1 MHSLDTRVPAVLLR
15 IDRNPFHHG
24 TLGAVRSLG
33 REGVEVHLVAD
44 DEHSPVA
51 RSRHL
56 HRMHPPPA
64 PTATP
69 DDVRAALLRVSARVG
84 RPAVLIPL
92 DDAGALAVDAV
103 REALTDRYLLPRPA
117 PGLPGRLAD
126 KAALAALCARLG
138 VAHPAT
144 VAPTTPADAAG
155 AVTDLGAPVVAKWS
169 RPWLLPRGS
178 GLRSAVLVRSPREAA
193 ALHARATAAGSRLLL
208 QEYVPG
214 GPAADW
220 FAHGYVG
227 RDGEVFGGGTGR
239 KRRARPRAA
248 GLTAV
253 GEWAHDAGL
262 WALVRRLLA
271 GLGYRGVF
279 DLDFRRDARTGT
291 YHLLDFNPRPGAQFR
306 LFTDGAGTD
315 VVRAAHLDLTHRP
328 VPAPAPLPGRA
339 FVVENY
345 APLTALRTRLGPRRP
360 RRSRQQHPPAAE
372 FAWSGADA
380 ADDPAPAADLWRR
393 WRRHVLRHA
402 RARLAGGTQNIL
414 LTLSTRARETSPA
427 VLSTPNLTGTT
438 LTAPNLTGTT
448 LTSTTLSGTP
458 LTSTTNRER
467 AVTDA

>member
-1 MHSLDTRVPAVLLR
+1 MRQHRGASARPRDGAQEIKLRDTDPASADARLNLANALLLAGEAEQAVAAADEVLRLDPDSAAARLAHASST
-15 IDRNPFHHG
+15 
-24 TLGAVRSLG
+24 RSLPL
-33 REGVEVHLVAD
+33 E
-44 DEHSPVA
+44 
-51 RSRHL
+51 
-56 HRMHPPPA
+56 
-64 PTATP
+64 
-69 DDVRAALLRVSARVG
+69 AAAM
-84 RPAVLIPL
+84 
-92 DDAGALAVDAV
+92 
-103 REALTDRYLLPRPA
+103 
-117 PGLPGRLAD
+117 GL
-126 KAALAALCARLG
+126 
-138 VAHPAT
+138 
-144 VAPTTPADAAG
+144 
-155 AVTDLGAPVVAKWS
+155 PVVAKWS

-438 LTAPNLTGTT
+438 LT
-448 LTSTTLSGTP
+448 STTLSGTPLTGTP